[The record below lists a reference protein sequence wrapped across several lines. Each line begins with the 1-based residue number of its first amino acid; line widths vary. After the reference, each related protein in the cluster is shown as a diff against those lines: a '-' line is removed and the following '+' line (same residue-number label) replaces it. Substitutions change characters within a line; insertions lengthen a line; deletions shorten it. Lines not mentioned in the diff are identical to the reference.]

1 MRTSRTIWVGAG
13 GRGAVP
19 VALRESLLAE
29 ALAINADVRDLQ
41 PRFACPIDA

>member
-1 MRTSRTIWVGAG
+1 VPPAVVSAG

-29 ALAINADVRDLQ
+29 ALAIDADVSDLRL
-41 PRFACPIDA
+41 RFACPIDA

>member
-1 MRTSRTIWVGAG
+1 VPPAVASAG

-29 ALAINADVRDLQ
+29 ALTIDADVSDLRL
-41 PRFACPIDA
+41 RFACPIDA